1 MTTPEDSTSP
11 KWNSTTKLVVGL
23 TLAGLFLM
31 LIIRFQNILAPL
43 LVSILLAYLF
53 HPLATF
59 FNKKLK
65 IPWAVISLLLY
76 LIVFAAIIGLL
87 TWGGIS
93 LVEQVQNL
101 ILYIQDLITKIPEFF
116 DEVSSQPVQ
125 VGPFFFDL
133 SQLELESIWT
143 QLLNIIQPVLSQMGS
158 LIGSLASGIGN
169 TLIWLVF
176 TLLIS
181 YFILA
186 ESNSAKGKLIS
197 FQIPSYQ
204 KDMSKLGKQLGHIWN
219 AFLRGQLVVILITIA
234 YYSVLLSI
242 LGVKYF
248 FLLAILAGLARFVPY
263 VGTAVAWTT
272 YGLVALFQTNHFG
285 MLPFPYA
292 LLVVGCAW
300 VSDLLLDNFMVPRVM
315 SDALEIHPAAVLVMV
330 IVSASLFG
338 FLGMLLAAPVLASL
352 KLILTYIVRK
362 LSDQDPWTNLR
373 MIPPPEPLKVT
384 FARLAK
390 GVSGFALKVWNF
402 LKRVASG
409 IKSVF
414 LKIRSIFFKG
424 VKND

>member
-1 MTTPEDSTSP
+1 MMTLPEKTTSP
-11 KWNSTTKLVVGL
+11 KWNNTTKLVVGL
-23 TLAGLFLM
+23 TLAGLMLI
-31 LIIRFQNILAPL
+31 LIIRFQNILAPI

-76 LIVFAAIIGLL
+76 LILFAAIIGLL
-87 TWGGIS
+87 AWGGIS
-93 LVEQVQNL
+93 LVDQVQNL
-101 ILYIQDLITKIPEFF
+101 LTYIQDLITQIPAFF
-116 DEVSSQPVQ
+116 EEISSQPLRI
-125 VGPFFFDL
+125 GPFYFDL
-133 SQLELESIWT
+133 SRFDLDSLWT
-143 QLLNIIQPVLSQMGS
+143 ELLNIVQPILSQMGS
-158 LIGSLASGIGN
+158 LIGSVASGIGN

-186 ESNSAKGKLIS
+186 ESTAAQEGLI
-197 FQIPSYQ
+197 FLRIPGYQ
-204 KDMSKLGKQLGHIWN
+204 EDMSRLGQQLGHIWN

-242 LGVKYF
+242 LGVRYF

-263 VGTAVAWTT
+263 VGPAVAWTT
-272 YGLVALFQTNHFG
+272 YGLVALFQPNHFG

-315 SDALEIHPAAVLVMV
+315 SDALEVHPAAVLVMV
-330 IVSASLFG
+330 IVSANLFG

-352 KLILTYIVRK
+352 KLIFTYILRK
-362 LSDQDPWTNLR
+362 LSDQDPWANLK
-373 MIPPPEPLKVT
+373 MIAPPESLRVT
-384 FARLAK
+384 IGRLARGLK
-390 GVSGFALKVWNF
+390 GTALKVWSF
-402 LKRVASG
+402 LKKVYSG
-409 IKSVF
+409 IKQGF
-414 LKIRSIFFKG
+414 LQIRSIFFKG
-424 VKND
+424 EKK